1 MTPATAEA
9 AAPLSLADASARATT
24 ALVAKHGEGQRAAI
38 EAGVQ
43 RVALRWN
50 EKDGDAAAFAE
61 FCTKHFVSDAAERTR
76 LLARLEKALEQ
87 IDGHLYEMRR
97 TLRRNHDLRG
107 DEFPGVDDILAQF
120 DPSPD
125 LSEQM
130 YKQKIAH
137 LCLLNFARP
146 TLATMLRQGPAWD
159 DAGWAAARVAQ
170 NFGPR
175 IPAELADRARKTSF
189 ESGKFVSHFHVPV
202 GGMVDANGKRWFE
215 ADRKLIAHWLVRE
228 EIKAGYGDPDGLA
241 KQRALSW
248 VMARHIDGSIPK
260 RVMSGEE
267 KRDWNPEKNTIAG
280 GDPGELL
287 GLARYEHWIANFRMA
302 REFDLLYPDEPT
314 AIARKFALEREMPE
328 ADVEKLMTDLLDAP
342 VRKDLAAF
350 MSRKLGRAL
359 EPFDIYFEDVVEAKP
374 ATEMNAAVRRRFAN
388 VKELEAKLPE
398 VLRELG
404 FRGPDADFL
413 GSRIKVEVCKGA
425 GHAMRPYLEGYGA
438 WLRTSSLDTELG
450 WDGFDTAMHE
460 LGHNLEQLCSTYF
473 VSRPALRGV
482 PNTACTE
489 AFAFLYQSLAK
500 RVLGLEDAAEAERQ
514 FAADSVATM
523 LSACQIAGPSLLELR
538 AWRWLYENPTATPAA
553 LRDEVLRI
561 AADLWTR
568 FYERDFGKDSY
579 RILAA
584 YQHMIAH
591 PLYLPDYTLGHMM
604 SHQIRSYM
612 RGKDLAGETK
622 RITSLGC
629 LTPDLWM
636 KKAVGGPVSADP
648 LARDAAAGLPLL
660 A

>member
-9 AAPLSLADASARATT
+9 NVSFTLSEASSRAIA
-24 ALVAKHGEGQRAAI
+24 ALVAAHGEQHRAAI
-38 EAGVQ
+38 EQGVA
-43 RVALRWN
+43 RVASRWSA
-50 EKDGDAAAFAE
+50 KDGDSTAFEA
-61 FCTKHFVSDAAERTR
+61 FCTKHFVTDTAERTR

-97 TLRRNHDLRG
+97 TLRRHHDLRG

-120 DPSPD
+120 DPAPD
-125 LSEQM
+125 LSEQL

-137 LCLLNFARP
+137 LALLNFERP
-146 TLATMLRQGPAWD
+146 TLATMLEKGTAWT
-159 DAGWAAARVAQ
+159 DADWAAARVAH

-175 IPAELADRARKTSF
+175 IPVELADRARKTSF
-189 ESGKFVSHFHVPV
+189 ESGKFVADFHVPV
-202 GGMVDANGKRWFE
+202 GGLVDANGKRWFE

-228 EIKAGYGDPDGLA
+228 EIKAGYGDPDGVF

-267 KRDWNPEKNTIAG
+267 KRDWNPEKNTVSG

-287 GLARYEHWIANFRMA
+287 GLERYEHWIANFRMA
-302 REFDLLYPDEPT
+302 REFDPLYPDEPT

-328 ADVEKLMTDLLDAP
+328 AEVEKLMTDLLDAP
-342 VRKDLAAF
+342 VRRELAAF
-350 MSRKLGRAL
+350 MSKKLGRAL
-359 EPFDIYFEDVVEAKP
+359 EPFDIYFDDVVEAKP
-374 ATEMNAAVRRRFAN
+374 ATEMNAAVKARFTDI
-388 VKELEAKLPE
+388 KDFERKLPA

-404 FRGPDADFL
+404 FDAKDADFL
-413 GSRIKVEVCKGA
+413 GSHVRAEVCKGA

-438 WLRTSSLDTELG
+438 WLRTSSLENELG

-500 RVLGLEDAAEAERQ
+500 RVLGLEDAAAANRQ
-514 FAADSVATM
+514 FAVDSVATM

-538 AWRWLYENPTATPAA
+538 AWRWLYANPTATPAA
-553 LRDEVLRI
+553 LRAEVLRI
-561 AADLWTR
+561 AEDLWKR
-568 FYERDFGKDSY
+568 FYERDFGQDPY

-636 KKAVGGPVSADP
+636 RRAVGGPVSAAP
-648 LARDAAAGLPLL
+648 LAADASAGLALL
-660 A
+660 G

>member
-1 MTPATAEA
+1 MLA
-9 AAPLSLADASARATT
+9 AGA
-24 ALVAKHGEGQRAAI
+24 
-38 EAGVQ
+38 
-43 RVALRWN
+43 
-50 EKDGDAAAFAE
+50 
-61 FCTKHFVSDAAERTR
+61 
-76 LLARLEKALEQ
+76 
-87 IDGHLYEMRR
+87 
-97 TLRRNHDLRG
+97 
-107 DEFPGVDDILAQF
+107 
-120 DPSPD
+120 
-125 LSEQM
+125 
-130 YKQKIAH
+130 
-137 LCLLNFARP
+137 
-146 TLATMLRQGPAWD
+146 AWD
-159 DAGWAAARVAQ
+159 DAGWAATRVAQ
-170 NFGPR
+170 HFGPR
-175 IPAELADRARKTSF
+175 IPVDLADRARRTSF

-215 ADRKLIAHWLVRE
+215 SDRKLIAHWLVRE
-228 EIKAGYGDPDGLA
+228 EIKAGYGDPDGLG

-248 VMARHIDGSIPK
+248 VMARHIDGTIPK

-267 KRDWNPEKNTIAG
+267 KRDWNPEKNTVAG

-287 GLARYEHWIANFRMA
+287 GLERYEHWIANFRMA
-302 REFDLLYPDEPT
+302 REFDPLYPDEPT

-328 ADVEKLMTDLLDAP
+328 AEVEKLMTDLLDAP

-374 ATEMNAAVRRRFAN
+374 ATEMNAAVRKRFAN

-438 WLRTSSLDTELG
+438 WLRTSSLDAELG

-500 RVLGLEDAAEAERQ
+500 RVLGLEDAAEADRQ
-514 FAADSVATM
+514 FAVDSVATM

-538 AWRWLYENPTATPAA
+538 AWRWLYANPSATPAA

-561 AADLWTR
+561 AQDLWTR

-622 RITSLGC
+622 RITSLGS

-636 KKAVGGPVSADP
+636 RRAVGAPVSPEP
-648 LARDAAAGLPLL
+648 LARDAAAGLPFL

>member
-1 MTPATAEA
+1 MSPATADCPATLMLTEA
-9 AAPLSLADASARATT
+9 CSHATASLLAA
-24 ALVAKHGEGQRAAI
+24 HGDPHRAAI
-38 EAGVQ
+38 EAGVR
-43 RVALRWN
+43 RVSERWSD
-50 EKDGDAAAFAE
+50 KDGDAKAFEE
-61 FCTKHFVSDAAERTR
+61 FCTKHFVSDPAQRVR

-97 TLRRNHDLRG
+97 TLRRHHDLRG

-125 LSEQM
+125 LTEQL

-137 LCLLNFARP
+137 LCLLNFPRP
-146 TLATMLRQGPAWD
+146 TLATMLAAGAAWD
-159 DAGWAAARVAQ
+159 DAGWAATRVAQ
-170 NFGPR
+170 HFGPR
-175 IPAELADRARKTSF
+175 IPVDLADRARRTSF

-215 ADRKLIAHWLVRE
+215 SDRKLIAHWLVRE
-228 EIKAGYGDPDGLA
+228 EIKAGYGDPDGLG

-248 VMARHIDGSIPK
+248 VMARHIDGTIPK

-267 KRDWNPEKNTIAG
+267 KRDWNPEKNTVAG

-287 GLARYEHWIANFRMA
+287 GLERYEHWIANFRMA
-302 REFDLLYPDEPT
+302 REFDPLYPDEPT

-328 ADVEKLMTDLLDAP
+328 AEVEKLMTDLLDAP

-374 ATEMNAAVRRRFAN
+374 ATEMNAAVRKRFAN

-438 WLRTSSLDTELG
+438 WLRTSSLDAELG

-500 RVLGLEDAAEAERQ
+500 RVLGLEDAAEADRQ
-514 FAADSVATM
+514 FAVDSVATM

-538 AWRWLYENPTATPAA
+538 AWRWLYANPSATPAA

-561 AADLWTR
+561 AQDLWTR

-622 RITSLGC
+622 RITSLGS

-636 KKAVGGPVSADP
+636 RRAVGAPVSPEP
-648 LARDAAAGLPLL
+648 LARDAAAGLPFL